1 MDSIALV
8 RVPQHLDERRGCA
21 QKACVAA
28 KRSDELRAEWFL
40 A

>member
-8 RVPQHLDERRGCA
+8 RVPQHLDERRSCA

-28 KRSDELRAEWFL
+28 KRSDELRAERFL